1 MRHRYFTTSLTV
13 DVYSESVCLWSLM
26 NNVFNLFTVHTT
38 VYHTSTKN
46 SVRDPNL
53 KCTMTES
60 KLILLSISYHSTEKY
75 NSPQTHISPFKQHT
89 SKREVPLNLFSNSKM
104 CHHHFI
110 SLPHTWSSFFP
121 FHQTF
126 FSQHKVTKQN
136 CKVFTPPPLTHLHS
150 TCLFRWRWAT
160 TLLSTF
166 KTLQFYNICTFYDD
180 DLLLLVVFH
189 LVQLTPHTIIF
200 FRLKRLQN

>member
-60 KLILLSISYHSTEKY
+60 KLILLCLSYHSTEKY

-89 SKREVPLNLFSNSKM
+89 SKREVPLNFFSNSKM
-104 CHHHFI
+104 YHHHFI
-110 SLPHTWSSFFP
+110 SLPHTRSSFFP

-126 FSQHKVTKQN
+126 F
-136 CKVFTPPPLTHLHS
+136 HS
-150 TCLFRWRWAT
+150 T
-160 TLLSTF
+160 
-166 KTLQFYNICTFYDD
+166 K
-180 DLLLLVVFH
+180 
-189 LVQLTPHTIIF
+189 
-200 FRLKRLQN
+200 LQNKTVKYLLHHHSLTYIQLVFSGGGGQLLYYQLSKHFNSTTSVLFMMMTYCCL